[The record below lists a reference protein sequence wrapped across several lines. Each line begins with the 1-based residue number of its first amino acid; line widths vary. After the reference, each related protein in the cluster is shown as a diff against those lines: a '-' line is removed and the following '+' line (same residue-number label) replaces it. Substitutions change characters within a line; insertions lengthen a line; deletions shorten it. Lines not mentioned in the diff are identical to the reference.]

1 MTAWYN
7 ENNPYCAEW
16 LRNLIRAGHIAP
28 GDVDERSIVDVQPT
42 DLKGYTQCHFFAGIG
57 GWSLAARIAGW
68 PDTHTLWTGSPPC
81 QDVSLGA
88 AVWGV
93 RTGLSGDRTSLVFK
107 WLRLIDAVRP
117 SVAAFEN
124 VPGIKRWIAQI
135 EGRLEDSGY
144 NLSRSERST
153 ADIGGPHLRRRV
165 WRLAYRDSKGQ
176 QKPRRSGTPAP
187 FSDPRRTPPGD
198 VWSPAPNR
206 AVGMDDGF
214 PARVA
219 AIRAFGNAID
229 PWAAARILE
238 DYLREAS

>member
-1 MTAWYN
+1 MSSLQISKGTPNATSSR
-7 ENNPYCAEW
+7 ESADGASP
-16 LRNLIRAGHIAP
+16 P
-28 GDVDERSIVDVQPT
+28 G
-42 DLKGYTQCHFFAGIG
+42 
-57 GWSLAARIAGW
+57 SLVGL
-68 PDTHTLWTGSPPC
+68 THTHSGRAHHRVRMSASVLPC
-81 QDVSLGA
+81 GASERVSAEIARHWFSSGFVSSTLFDQA
-88 AVWGV
+88 WQLS
-93 RTGLSGDRTSLVFK
+93 RTCPASKG
-107 WLRLIDAVRP
+107 
-117 SVAAFEN
+117 
-124 VPGIKRWIAQI
+124 
-135 EGRLEDSGY
+135 GY